1 MASTRSFTD
10 SWRLLTPV
18 ILLMILGL
26 INQYSASATQ
36 QHATF
41 YRQLAFYGAGA
52 GLYLLLSRAMDYR
65 VIGRLAGVF
74 WVISLVMLAAVLII
88 GEAAGGS
95 TRWVDIGFVRFQP
108 SELCKF
114 TTAIAVAAEMARRNQ
129 PILRFSELLRPLA
142 IIGIPAVLIFV
153 QPDLGTAAAMS
164 LAALVLVV
172 FGGIQR
178 RIVLVVLSLALVGAT
193 SAWFFALKPYQK
205 TRVLTMLD
213 PEKASAGSGYQ
224 VIQSKIAIASGGITG
239 RGFLQGQLSH
249 GKFLPEQHT
258 DFAFAV
264 FAEEWGLLGALT
276 AMALMLWMLYE
287 ITSMALGARESLGTY
302 FCVGAAAYF
311 FVAISVNTLMVLGW
325 MPTVGI
331 PLPFFTYGGSH
342 TLVASLFLGL
352 TQNVY
357 GRRNLF

>member
-1 MASTRSFTD
+1 MAVRSF
-10 SWRLLTPV
+10 SGSLRLLAPV

-26 INQYSASATQ
+26 VNQYSASATQ
-36 QHATF
+36 SHATF
-41 YRQLAFYGAGA
+41 YRQLIFYGAGA
-52 GLYLLLSRAMDYR
+52 ALYLFMARALDYR
-65 VIGRLAGVF
+65 VIGRLAGIF
-74 WVISLVMLAAVLII
+74 WIVALGLLLAVLIM
-88 GEAAGGS
+88 GSAAGGS
-95 TRWVDIGFVRFQP
+95 TRWVDVGFIRFQP

-114 TTAIAVAAEMARRNQ
+114 TTAIAIAAEMARRNQ
-129 PILRFSELLRPLA
+129 PIVRFSELLRPIG

-172 FGGIQR
+172 FGGIHR
-178 RIVLVVLSLALVGAT
+178 RIALIVISLTLIGAT
-193 SAWFFALKPYQK
+193 GAWFFALKPYQK
-205 TRVLTMLD
+205 TRVMTMLD

-264 FAEEWGLLGALT
+264 FAEEWGLIGALT
-276 AMALMLWMLYE
+276 AMVLLLWMLWE
-287 ITSMALGARESLGTY
+287 ITSMALSARESLGTY

-357 GRRNLF
+357 ARRNLF

>member
-1 MASTRSFTD
+1 MSQRTFSH

-18 ILLMILGL
+18 ALLMLLGL
-26 INQYSASATQ
+26 VNQYSASATQ

-41 YRQLAFYGAGA
+41 YRQLAFYGAGSV
-52 GLYLLLSRAMDYR
+52 LYLLTSQALDYR
-65 VIGRLAGVF
+65 VIGRLAAGLWGLSLLMLVGV
-74 WVISLVMLAAVLII
+74 LVV

-108 SELCKF
+108 SEVCKF
-114 TTAIAVAAEMARRNQ
+114 TTIVAVAAEMAKRNQ
-129 PILRFSELLRPLA
+129 PIVRFAELLRPLA

-164 LAALVLVV
+164 LAAIVLVV
-172 FGGIQR
+172 FGGIRR
-178 RIVLVVLSLALVGAT
+178 RIVLVILSLALIGAT

-205 TRVLTMLD
+205 TRVITMLD

-224 VIQSKIAIASGGITG
+224 VIQSKIAIASGGVTG

-276 AMALMLWMLYE
+276 AMGLLAWMLYE
-287 ITSMALGARESLGTY
+287 LTRMALGARESLGTY
-302 FCVGAAAYF
+302 FCVGSAAYF
-311 FVAISVNTLMVLGW
+311 FVAITVNTLMVLGW

-342 TLVASLFLGL
+342 TLVAALFLGL
-352 TQNVY
+352 AQNVY